1 MPRRRPSKAGHPW
14 LPAWFSMAGMKL
26 LCTGKHFLYV
36 QGIMATEQS
45 VHPASSL
52 PGSDVNSSTQH
63 LKMTAQLG
71 TPPFN
76 ALPPTA
82 ASTYR
87 SQHQTTTA
95 MEARTGQTAPV
106 ADELQPGEGEA
117 WHVQWL
123 QLTESRGKS

>member
-26 LCTGKHFLYV
+26 LCTGKHFLYM
-36 QGIMATEQS
+36 QGIMAAEQR

-63 LKMTAQLG
+63 MKMTAQLG

-82 ASTYR
+82 GHYLQITASDDDR
-87 SQHQTTTA
+87 HGSQDRPDCTC
-95 MEARTGQTAPV
+95 G
-106 ADELQPGEGEA
+106 
-117 WHVQWL
+117 
-123 QLTESRGKS
+123 